1 LSEKFDDILVILKS
15 SVRAETSKP
24 ASQLLSHSTFADGIT
39 PGVFGP
45 QQRHPR
51 HRKTFLPPLV
61 LPKFA
66 GGYANWSD
74 FYSMFI
80 TTIDSNSDLTN
91 VEKLQPLRSFLR
103 DAALETIRSL
113 EISDGNCAIAFDL
126 LQNRFDNRRLI
137 YQAHVTEILGLRALQ
152 SGFVS
157 TLRKLSDKFNA
168 YIRALKG
175 LGTTEQIAGCI
186 IVQVLFQR
194 LDPASQAKWE
204 ERLEGPALVNL
215 IPTWE

>member
-1 LSEKFDDILVILKS
+1 MALLPEFLAPS
-15 SVRAETSKP
+15 SVTLDIEQHFCPHLCFQNSLAAE
-24 ASQLLSHSTFADGIT
+24 
-39 PGVFGP
+39 
-45 QQRHPR
+45 
-51 HRKTFLPPLV
+51 
-61 LPKFA
+61 
-66 GGYANWSD
+66 NWYD

-91 VEKLQPLRSFLR
+91 VEKLQHLRSFLR

-126 LQNRFDNRRLI
+126 LQNRFDNRRLV
-137 YQAHVTEILGLRALQ
+137 YQAHVTEILGLKAVQ

-194 LDPASQAKWE
+194 LDPASQAK
-204 ERLEGPALVNL
+204 
-215 IPTWE
+215 